1 MDYSK
6 HRIDQ
11 KTIQLLIALAKE
23 IDLSDAIEKYFSGAI
38 INKTEN
44 RAVLHTALRAD
55 KSEEVFVDGE
65 NVIPGVQEVKS
76 KMKTFSNEV
85 INGTLKGYTGKSFK
99 TIVNVGIGGSDLGP
113 AMVVDALSYYK
124 NHLNTYFVSN
134 VDGDHV
140 NEVMKNLDPETTLFV
155 VVSKT
160 FTTQE
165 TLSNATTLKNWF
177 LSNAPNDA
185 IASHFVAVSTNLE
198 KVTAFGIDKQNIFPM
213 KDWVGGRFSLW
224 SAVGLSISLSLGYE
238 NFEALLQGAN
248 AMDKHF
254 RTADFDKN
262 IPVITA
268 LLSVWYNNFFNAES
282 EAILPYSQ
290 YLNQFATY
298 LQQRYYGE

>member
-1 MDYSK
+1 MALKTTNPTKTKSWKKLQDHHSEIKDVHMKTMFSNHPERAELLSLELGGFCLDYSK
-6 HRIDQ
+6 HRMDQ
-11 KTIQLLIALAKE
+11 KTIQLLTALAKE

-44 RAVLHTALRAD
+44 RAVLHTALQAD

-76 KMKTFSNEV
+76 KMKAFSNKV
-85 INGTLKGYTGKSFK
+85 INGTLKGYTGKPFK

-140 NEVMKNLDPETTLFV
+140 NEIMKNLDPETTLFV

-165 TLSNATTLKNWF
+165 TLSNATTLKKWF
-177 LSNAPNDA
+177 LNNLLSNDA
-185 IASHFVAVSTNLE
+185 ISSHFVAVSTNLE

-213 KDWVGGRFSLW
+213 KDWVGGRFFIMERC
-224 SAVGLSISLSLGYE
+224 GIIY
-238 NFEALLQGAN
+238 
-248 AMDKHF
+248 
-254 RTADFDKN
+254 
-262 IPVITA
+262 
-268 LLSVWYNNFFNAES
+268 FF
-282 EAILPYSQ
+282 ILR
-290 YLNQFATY
+290 L
-298 LQQRYYGE
+298 